1 MRKAPSLWIRI
12 PLYIAIIVIML
23 LVNLPFIWMLV
34 TAFKHESEVFTL
46 PPKFYPNF
54 FDFRNFAGAMAQIP
68 MGRYLFNSLFVAL
81 SVTLLQ
87 LLFNSFAAYGLS
99 RLRFKGRDFIFLILV
114 GTLMVPPEVTLVPLY
129 IIVKNLG
136 MIDSYRVLI
145 IPFMSSAFGIFL
157 LRQFFLGIPREL
169 EEAAIIDGA
178 GHLKIFLTIILPLTK
193 PALWTMSLFTFIA
206 HWNEYMWPLVSV
218 SDPKYQMIQVGISQF
233 VSGWE
238 TRWTYRMAA
247 STLVVVPI
255 IIFFFFVQKQFVEG
269 ISVSGIKE

>member
-1 MRKAPSLWIRI
+1 MRKIPSLWIRV
-12 PLYIAIIVIML
+12 PLYIVIITIML

-34 TAFKHESEVFTL
+34 TAFKHESEVFSL
-46 PPKFYPNF
+46 PPRFYPDF
-54 FDFRNFAGAMAQIP
+54 FDFRNFAGAMEQIP

-87 LLFNSFAAYGLS
+87 LVFNSFAAYGLS
-99 RLRFKGRDFIFLILV
+99 RLRFKGRDLIFLILV

-178 GHLKIFLTIILPLTK
+178 GRVKIFFTIILPLSK

-247 STLVVVPI
+247 SALTVVPI

-269 ISVSGIKE
+269 ISVSGIQE

>member
-1 MRKAPSLWIRI
+1 MMVVFTLISSDSVKGGCITHEERPPLDTRI

-34 TAFKHESEVFTL
+34 TAFKDESEVFTL

-145 IPFMSSAFGIFL
+145 IHLSSSAFRDFPSTTVLPGN
-157 LRQFFLGIPREL
+157 PREL

-178 GHLKIFLTIILPLTK
+178 GHLKIFSPSFSRSRSRRFGRCRSSPSSPIGTSIC
-193 PALWTMSLFTFIA
+193 
-206 HWNEYMWPLVSV
+206 
-218 SDPKYQMIQVGISQF
+218 G
-233 VSGWE
+233 
-238 TRWTYRMAA
+238 RW
-247 STLVVVPI
+247 
-255 IIFFFFVQKQFVEG
+255 FQ
-269 ISVSGIKE
+269 

>member
-1 MRKAPSLWIRI
+1 MRKVPSLWIRI
-12 PLYIAIIVIML
+12 PLYIVIIVIML

-114 GTLMVPPEVTLVPLY
+114 GTLMVPPEVTLVPLH

-136 MIDSYRVLI
+136 MIDSYRVSI

>member
-34 TAFKHESEVFTL
+34 TAFKDESEVFTL

-114 GTLMVPPEVTLVPLY
+114 GTLMVPPEVTLVPVSYTHLRAHETVLDLVCRLLLEKKKTQNKNY
-129 IIVKNLG
+129 MKKTEHVK
-136 MIDSYRVLI
+136 
-145 IPFMSSAFGIFL
+145 
-157 LRQFFLGIPREL
+157 
-169 EEAAIIDGA
+169 
-178 GHLKIFLTIILPLTK
+178 
-193 PALWTMSLFTFIA
+193 
-206 HWNEYMWPLVSV
+206 
-218 SDPKYQMIQVGISQF
+218 
-233 VSGWE
+233 
-238 TRWTYRMAA
+238 
-247 STLVVVPI
+247 
-255 IIFFFFVQKQFVEG
+255 
-269 ISVSGIKE
+269 